1 MCIAG
6 YFLIVSQRVDLCYI
20 QLSTLNLW
28 GAQESA
34 MCACGHITQS
44 VQHVV
49 VDCNIYK
56 APDGVA
62 GLRCP
67 DAATRSWLEDLN
79 IEI

>member
-1 MCIAG
+1 MG
-6 YFLIVSQRVDLCYI
+6 D
-20 QLSTLNLW
+20 TLNLL

-49 VDCNIYK
+49 VDCKIYK
-56 APDGVA
+56 APDGFS
-62 GLRCP
+62 GRRCP

>member
-1 MCIAG
+1 
-6 YFLIVSQRVDLCYI
+6 
-20 QLSTLNLW
+20 
-28 GAQESA
+28 

-49 VDCNIYK
+49 VDCKIYK
-56 APDGVA
+56 APGGFA
-62 GLRCP
+62 GLLCP